1 MTTELFIW
9 VLSTNLATLL
19 LSTIFYITR
28 INDLR
33 LEHVEQIQ
41 QINGDYL
48 IQRQVYGQV
57 SMEDLLGRE
66 SFGGSQ

>member
-1 MTTELFIW
+1 MTTDTFLL
-9 VLSTNLATLL
+9 VLATNLATLL

-33 LEHVEQIQ
+33 LEHVEHIQ
-41 QINGDYL
+41 EINADYL

-66 SFGGSQ
+66 SFDE